1 MSLKFN
7 LKKGFN
13 INLDGSAI
21 NELGSDFKTNSYA
34 VKPTDF
40 INITRPKLLVEI
52 GDDVK
57 AGTPILYDKLQ
68 EKNLVKVDNKDR
80 KPKCDSND
88 IKKTYIGSGS
98 NTSGRVNFITG
109 KGKRKKYLGV
119 VVK

>member
-40 INITRPKLLVEI
+40 INITRPKLLVEV

-68 EKNLVKVDNKDR
+68 EKIIELRKNETNK
-80 KPKCDSND
+80 KN
-88 IKKTYIGSGS
+88 
-98 NTSGRVNFITG
+98 
-109 KGKRKKYLGV
+109 
-119 VVK
+119 